1 MKKFTENLNTKS
13 IFDDV
18 GILKSML
25 SNIGVSYKI
34 KYLMFTERDGDL
46 YNLIPAKDNNFW
58 INKEFMNDYS
68 GTKGKVFA
76 YQIIFHTDLPIL
88 TKDAQ
93 RVGALYYQL
102 SDDFFELMEKIEH
115 LKYEMETDGY
125 TLSISFNGTGNIN
138 PSTLPIQILI
148 FNGKFK

>member
-46 YNLIPAKDNNFW
+46 YNLVPAKDNNFW

-68 GTKGKVFA
+68 RTTGKVFA

-88 TKDAQ
+88 QKMHKEQ
-93 RVGALYYQL
+93 
-102 SDDFFELMEKIEH
+102 EH
-115 LKYEMETDGY
+115 Y
-125 TLSISFNGTGNIN
+125 IIN
-138 PSTLPIQILI
+138 
-148 FNGKFK
+148 